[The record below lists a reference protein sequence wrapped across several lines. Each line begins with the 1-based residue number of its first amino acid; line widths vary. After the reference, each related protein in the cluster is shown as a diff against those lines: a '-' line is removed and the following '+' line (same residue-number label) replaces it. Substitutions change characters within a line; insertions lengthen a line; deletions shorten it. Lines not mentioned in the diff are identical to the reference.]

1 MTASHCQWAV
11 RKGAFFSATASS
23 TAPPRPRL
31 GARTPGLSVLSSG
44 PRACRARG
52 LLACRPAGLGFCC
65 HCPTA
70 GANAKL
76 GSLWEPTP
84 STGKVGL
91 PGLPSQPK
99 TRSVAAP
106 DARTRRCGT
115 GAMLLLLTLLATH
128 KDAVLPEALAK
139 CEACRVM
146 VESVHT
152 NVDDYLM
159 QNENGKGLIRFRS
172 VARSPPPPP
181 AAAPHVAVPR
191 VAHTSRGRV
200 RCRQRYGR
208 RASQTAGSS
217 HVLRHR
223 KG

>member
-1 MTASHCQWAV
+1 MPGEGPASMPAGGVGVLLPLPDRSSQCETREPMPV
-11 RKGAFFSATASS
+11 GAFYCTCSS
-23 TAPPRPRL
+23 TYRSDFPDFRPTENSRE
-31 GARTPGLSVLSSG
+31 
-44 PRACRARG
+44 
-52 LLACRPAGLGFCC
+52 RPEATHG
-65 HCPTA
+65 
-70 GANAKL
+70 
-76 GSLWEPTP
+76 
-84 STGKVGL
+84 
-91 PGLPSQPK
+91 
-99 TRSVAAP
+99 
-106 DARTRRCGT
+106 TRRCGT

-152 NVDDYLM
+152 NVDDYLT
-159 QNENGKGLIRFRS
+159 QNENGKGRIRFRS

>member
-1 MTASHCQWAV
+1 MPGEGPASMPAGGV
-11 RKGAFFSATASS
+11 GVLLPLPDRSS
-23 TAPPRPRL
+23 QSETLEP
-31 GARTPGLSVLSSG
+31 
-44 PRACRARG
+44 RG
-52 LLACRPAGLGFCC
+52 LLLQSLSGFASHSSGKQNLTRLYRSDFPDFRPTENSRERPEATHG
-65 HCPTA
+65 
-70 GANAKL
+70 
-76 GSLWEPTP
+76 
-84 STGKVGL
+84 
-91 PGLPSQPK
+91 
-99 TRSVAAP
+99 
-106 DARTRRCGT
+106 TRRCGT

-152 NVDDYLM
+152 NVDDYLT
-159 QNENGKGLIRFRS
+159 QNENGKGRIRFRS

-200 RCRQRYGR
+200 ICRQRYGR